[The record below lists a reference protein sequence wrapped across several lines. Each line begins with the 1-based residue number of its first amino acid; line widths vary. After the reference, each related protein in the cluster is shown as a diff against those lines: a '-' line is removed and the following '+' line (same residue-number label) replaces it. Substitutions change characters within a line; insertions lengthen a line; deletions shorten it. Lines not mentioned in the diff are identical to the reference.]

1 MLTALL
7 FGLVASSALVIGA
20 VAGAYWRPPR
30 FLLAAALAFAS
41 GSLITALAFDL
52 FEEAFNTGG
61 AWPSALGLVAGA
73 AAFVVANTLLDR
85 RIARAGSEVSAFAL
99 LAGVTLE
106 GIPENMALGV
116 SLLEVASEPGA
127 AIALLV
133 AIFASNLPE
142 ALGGGVG
149 MRSQGRSR
157 TFVIGVWA
165 ATGVLLAAAVVVGNA
180 VL

>member
-1 MLTALL
+1 MA
-7 FGLVASSALVIGA
+7 FGTRA
-20 VAGAYWRPPR
+20 RR
-30 FLLAAALAFAS
+30 RCS
-41 GSLITALAFDL
+41 GLR
-52 FEEAFNTGG
+52 GCQH
-61 AWPSALGLVAGA
+61 PV
-73 AAFVVANTLLDR
+73 DR

>member
-1 MLTALL
+1 MA
-7 FGLVASSALVIGA
+7 FGARA
-20 VAGAYWRPPR
+20 RR
-30 FLLAAALAFAS
+30 RCS
-41 GSLITALAFDL
+41 GLRGCQHS
-52 FEEAFNTGG
+52 
-61 AWPSALGLVAGA
+61 V
-73 AAFVVANTLLDR
+73 DR

>member
-1 MLTALL
+1 ML
-7 FGLVASSALVIGA
+7 ASVI
-20 VAGAYWRPPR
+20 
-30 FLLAAALAFAS
+30 
-41 GSLITALAFDL
+41 
-52 FEEAFNTGG
+52 
-61 AWPSALGLVAGA
+61 
-73 AAFVVANTLLDR
+73 
-85 RIARAGSEVSAFAL
+85 
-99 LAGVTLE
+99 LE

-157 TFVIGVWA
+157 TFAIGVWA
-165 ATGVLLAAAVVVGNA
+165 ATGVLFAAAVVVGNA